1 MNIKNSNYSIPYV
14 LYECHK
20 FSVNHVKCM
29 TSGHRLQKE
38 KKHFNLN
45 GCFQD
50 SKIDSCPVP
59 TYGILIKTQL
69 LQLTFV
75 SKTLDD
81 FLLNH
86 YLTKY

>member
-1 MNIKNSNYSIPYV
+1 M
-14 LYECHK
+14 CCT
-20 FSVNHVKCM
+20 SVINF
-29 TSGHRLQKE
+29 RLTITCQVHDKWTQIAKR
-38 KKHFNLN
+38 KKHFDLN